1 MRDRSFHTFK
11 LHVDSELEDRGPVR
25 QDSLFSSRP
34 TLGKKRPFS
43 DYHTPENTSMHT
55 HRSHQGGGSKM
66 EVFNDIPVRSPLQ
79 QKYILSLKMEN
90 NRLKRIIK
98 ERQELISKLNNI
110 SLRDYLTDL
119 YNQRYLWK
127 RIESELK
134 RAQRYHESLIYMMV
148 DIDRFKAVNDNFNHQ
163 FGDYVLKKVAGILQ
177 KPLRASD
184 ILARYG
190 GDEFSIL
197 LPNTD
202 YIGAH
207 VISQKILDWTR
218 RADIQYNNFKVD
230 ITVSIGVSSYPS
242 DMVKDKWDLVHYA
255 DSALYEAKAKGRNQV
270 CYYNELS
277 KHTDTNFTSDSSYVG
292 D

>member
-11 LHVDSELEDRGPVR
+11 LYSGPDIGISNQGT

-34 TLGKKRPFS
+34 SLGKKRAFTE
-43 DYHTPENTSMHT
+43 YQTPDANVLQN
-55 HRSHQGGGSKM
+55 HRTMQGGSSKM
-66 EVFNDIPVRSPLQ
+66 GVLNDISSRSPLQ

-134 RAQRYHESLIYMMV
+134 RAERYNESLIYMMI

-163 FGDYVLKKVAGILQ
+163 FGDYVLKKVAGILR

-202 YIGAH
+202 YAGAH
-207 VISQKILDWTR
+207 VISQKILEWTR
-218 RADIQYNNFKVD
+218 KTDIQYKNFKVD
-230 ITVSIGVSSYPS
+230 ITVSIGVSSFPH
-242 DMVKDKWDLVHYA
+242 DKVKDKWSFVHCA
-255 DSALYEAKAKGRNQV
+255 DAALYEAKAKGRNQV
-270 CYYNELS
+270 CYYNEL
-277 KHTDTNFTSDSSYVG
+277 KQE
-292 D
+292 